1 MNDDIFLEK
10 YDVTKKY
17 TIKQFDCG
25 NAVINR
31 SLENLKKQV
40 MDHYIQAYILVTS
53 ENRIIGFYTLC
64 NFAIAKSNF
73 EQALQRSPLN
83 VPCLRLIMLGIDQRY
98 QGLTLGSR
106 LLKHA
111 LKITYEVSKNTGT
124 KGLYL
129 DAVEGKHDFY
139 KHLGF
144 QAISGVKEHNE
155 LPMFLTIEAI
165 EDALK
170 VT

>member
-1 MNDDIFLEK
+1 MNDEIFLEK
-10 YDVTKKY
+10 YDVTQKY
-17 TIKQFDCG
+17 TIKHFDCG
-25 NAVINR
+25 NAIINK

-40 MDHYIQAYILVTS
+40 IDHYIQAYVLVTS
-53 ENRIIGFYTLC
+53 ENRIIGFYSLC

-83 VPCLRLIMLGIDQRY
+83 VPCLRLIMLGIDQHY
-98 QGLTLGSR
+98 QGLKFGSK

-111 LKITYEVSKNTGT
+111 LKITYEVSKDIGT

-144 QAISGVKEHNE
+144 QAIAGLKEHNE